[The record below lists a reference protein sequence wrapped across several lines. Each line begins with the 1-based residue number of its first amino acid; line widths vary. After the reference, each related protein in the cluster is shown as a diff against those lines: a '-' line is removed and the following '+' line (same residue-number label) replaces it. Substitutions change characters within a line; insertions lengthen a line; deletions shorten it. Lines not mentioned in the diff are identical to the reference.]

1 MNRVLIKICR
11 FTLNICTNMK
21 HIILISLLLIFFSG
35 RTQEAKY
42 QTYSADLE
50 IIATKDGVD
59 YQWQNS
65 DILVNLNYKTG
76 KINIEIKS
84 NDFHNKGQAKPTENL
99 NNDLRYSLIGYL
111 PIEQVINHK
120 TNTKQYT
127 VELQLIN
134 DNIDFSDVLN
144 FTMSVMRTNQQA
156 NSYRVFTF
164 VGTLYNDKLQI
175 PAFKEFDN
183 QIDIRIMFNAFW
195 NG

>member
-1 MNRVLIKICR
+1 
-11 FTLNICTNMK
+11 MK

-84 NDFHNKGQAKPTENL
+84 NDFHNKGQTKPTENL

-111 PIEQVINHK
+111 PIEQVINQK

>member
-111 PIEQVINHK
+111 PIEQVINQK

>member
-1 MNRVLIKICR
+1 
-11 FTLNICTNMK
+11 
-21 HIILISLLLIFFSG
+21 
-35 RTQEAKY
+35 
-42 QTYSADLE
+42 
-50 IIATKDGVD
+50 
-59 YQWQNS
+59 
-65 DILVNLNYKTG
+65 
-76 KINIEIKS
+76 
-84 NDFHNKGQAKPTENL
+84 
-99 NNDLRYSLIGYL
+99 LIGYL
-111 PIEQVINHK
+111 PIEQVINQK

>member
-1 MNRVLIKICR
+1 
-11 FTLNICTNMK
+11 MK
-21 HIILISLLLIFFSG
+21 HIILISLLLIFISG
-35 RTQEAKY
+35 KAQEARY

-59 YQWQNS
+59 YKWQNS

-84 NDFHNKGQAKPTENL
+84 DDFHNKEQSEPLTNT
-99 NNDLRYSLIGYL
+99 NNNIRYSLVGYL
-111 PIEQVINHK
+111 PIEQIIDQK
-120 TNTKQYT
+120 ISTKQYT

-144 FTMSVMRTNQQA
+144 FAMSVMRTSQQA
-156 NSYRVFTF
+156 GSYRVFTF
-164 VGTLYNDKLQI
+164 SGNLYNDKLQL
-175 PAFKEFDN
+175 PAFKGFDN
-183 QIDIRIMFNAFW
+183 NIEIRIMFNAFW